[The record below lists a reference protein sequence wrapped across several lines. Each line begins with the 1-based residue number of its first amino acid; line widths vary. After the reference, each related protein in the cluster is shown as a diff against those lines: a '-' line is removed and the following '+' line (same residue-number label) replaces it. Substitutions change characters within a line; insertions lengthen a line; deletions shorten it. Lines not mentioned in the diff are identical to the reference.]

1 MFEPVHG
8 SAPDIVGKG
17 IANPLGT
24 IWSGA
29 MMLEHLGFSAA
40 HDLVMKAMSTVLE
53 SGIKTAD
60 IGGRAKTAQVTQ
72 AVVKEIYRLAR

>member
-1 MFEPVHG
+1 
-8 SAPDIVGKG
+8 VGKG

-29 MMLEHLGFSAA
+29 MMLEHLGLPQA
-40 HDLVMKAMSTVLE
+40 HDLVMKAMSAVLA

-60 IGGRAKTAQVTQ
+60 IGGRANTAQVTQ
-72 AVVKEIYRLAR
+72 AVVKEIRRLAR